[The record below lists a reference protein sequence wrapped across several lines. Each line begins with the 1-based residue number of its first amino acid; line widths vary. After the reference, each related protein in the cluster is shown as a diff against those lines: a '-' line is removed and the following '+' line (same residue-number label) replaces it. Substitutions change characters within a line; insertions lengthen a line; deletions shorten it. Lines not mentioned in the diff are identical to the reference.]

1 MKIVL
6 RSDVPNLGHKGD
18 LVDVADGFA
27 RNYLVPRGLAMQA
40 TRGIARQADAMK
52 RSRSVKDTKE
62 REGAE
67 ALARQLAARRI
78 EIRARAGEGG
88 RLFGSVTTTD
98 ISEALESQ
106 LHVQLDR
113 RKLHLDEPIKSLGV
127 HEIPIRLHAQVT
139 VPITV
144 EVVAQ

>member
-6 RSDVPNLGHKGD
+6 RSDVPNLGNKGD

-67 ALARQLAARRI
+67 ALARQLVARRV
-78 EIRARAGEGG
+78 EIRARSGEGG

-98 ISEALESQ
+98 IAEAVEAQ
-106 LHVQLDR
+106 LKVQLDR
-113 RKLHLDEPIKSLGV
+113 RKLHLDEPIKTLGV
-127 HEIPIRLHAQVT
+127 HEIPVRLHAQVT